1 MAVDVNF
8 DHQES
13 VVLFFGISIASVT
26 IGLALGGFIDAT
38 VRKFQKDDDDWK
50 KRKLSKA
57 LGFFL
62 VQASLNIAIL
72 ISLTRL
78 SKSFVPWLQLTVS
91 GALFA
96 VLLFTSQR
104 NLVDNVLKL
113 TNF

>member
-1 MAVDVNF
+1 MAIDENF

-13 VVLFFGISIASVT
+13 SAIFFGISIASVT

-50 KRKLSKA
+50 NRKFSKA
-57 LGFFL
+57 LGFFF
-62 VQASLNIAIL
+62 VQTSLNIIL
-72 ISLTRL
+72 LLSLTKM

-91 GALFA
+91 GALFS
-96 VLLFTSQR
+96 VLLFTTQR
-104 NLVDNVLKL
+104 NLVDNVLRL

>member
-1 MAVDVNF
+1 MAIDVNF
-8 DHQES
+8 DREES
-13 VVLFFGISIASVT
+13 VFLFFGISIASVT
-26 IGLALGGFIDAT
+26 VGLALGGFIDAT

-50 KRKLSKA
+50 NRKFNKA

-62 VQASLNIAIL
+62 VQASLNILLL

-78 SKSFVPWLQLTVS
+78 NKNFVSWLQLTVS

-96 VLLFTSQR
+96 VLLFTAQR
-104 NLVDNVLKL
+104 NLVDNVLRL